1 MATRVNWKG
10 ILVLGQV
17 CCPVR
22 LHAATIRADRLGFQ
36 ALNRATLNRVQ
47 MRPYDP
53 QTGREVKREAVV
65 RGYEAEPGHFVLVED
80 RELVDLEIDSS
91 RRLALERFIARG
103 SLDTAYLDTPYFLV
117 PDGRTAD
124 VAFGVMREA
133 MRRKGVVGVCRIV
146 LTGRERAAIVE
157 PRGKGML
164 LSTLRAAH
172 EVRGDEPY
180 FGDIAET
187 APDEPMIELAE
198 RIIELSPA
206 AFDPR
211 RDFRDRYQEALFHFV
226 QAKRRGEKPTPAE
239 RAAPSAV
246 PPIPLADALA
256 RSLAAA
262 EARST
267 VPANGHAHEPRRSA
281 KRPASL
287 S

>member
-10 ILVLGQV
+10 VLVLGQA

-65 RGYEAEPGHFVLVED
+65 RGYEAEPGQFVLVED
-80 RELVDLEIDSS
+80 RELGDLEIESS
-91 RRLALERFIARG
+91 RRLVLERFIARG

-117 PDGRTAD
+117 PDGRAAD
-124 VAFGVMREA
+124 AAFGVMRDA
-133 MRRKGVVGVCRIV
+133 MRRKNVVGVCRIV

-180 FGDIAET
+180 FGEIADT
-187 APDEPMIELAE
+187 APDESMIEVAE

-226 QAKRRGEKPTPAE
+226 QAKRRGEKPAE
-239 RAAPSAV
+239 RTAPK
-246 PPIPLADALA
+246 PTLPMPLADALA

-267 VPANGHAHEPRRSA
+267 APVNGHETRRST

-287 S
+287 T